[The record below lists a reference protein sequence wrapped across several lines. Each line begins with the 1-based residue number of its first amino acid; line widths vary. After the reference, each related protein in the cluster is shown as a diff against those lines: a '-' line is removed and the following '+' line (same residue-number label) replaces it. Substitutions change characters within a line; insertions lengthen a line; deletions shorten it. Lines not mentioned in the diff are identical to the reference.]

1 MAKTKLLFLVA
12 DGMGDYPVRRLGG
25 KTPLESAAT
34 PHMDEM
40 AAACVAGLA
49 RTVPLDM
56 PPGSDVANMSL
67 LGFDPAAHH
76 TGRGPIEAAAQGLDL
91 AADDLVW
98 RLNLVKV
105 SEPTAAGRMLDY
117 SSGHIPTA
125 VSAPLIARLQAALGN
140 AEFAF
145 HPGVQYRHLL
155 VQSRGAE
162 SVEARIHVRPP
173 HDITDQ
179 SIAADLKEIERSPGL
194 FAIFTLAARILAGPD
209 NPSQA
214 NAVWPWGQGRPL
226 TLPRFRETFGL
237 RGAVIS
243 AVDLV
248 RGLGRAAGM
257 RVLTVEGA
265 TGLLDTNYEGKVQA
279 ALDYLLGR
287 GGDFVFLH
295 VEAPDECGH
304 AGDPAAK
311 TEAVARFDARVVG
324 PLRAALK
331 DRDAAFLV
339 CCDHLTPVR
348 VRTHTPEP
356 VPFLLAHASCTDH
369 ALPAFSEKHAA
380 STGLLLEQGHALLP
394 YALRRLGHA
403 SERQGTD
410 A

>member
-1 MAKTKLLFLVA
+1 MSKTKLLFLVA

-25 KTPLESAAT
+25 RTPLEAAAT
-34 PHMDEM
+34 PHMDAL
-40 AAACVAGLA
+40 AASCVAGLA
-49 RTVPLDM
+49 RTVPMDM
-56 PPGSDVANMSL
+56 APGSDVANMSL

-91 AADDLVW
+91 SPDDLVW
-98 RLNLVKV
+98 RLNLVRV
-105 SEPTAAGRMLDY
+105 SEPGPAGRMLDY
-117 SSGHIPTA
+117 SSGHIPTEQ
-125 VSAPLIARLQAALGN
+125 SAPLVARLQAALGN

-155 VQSRGAE
+155 VQSGSAR
-162 SVEARIHVRPP
+162 SIEARIQIRPP

-179 SIAADLKEIERSPGL
+179 AIAPDLRELERSPGL
-194 FAIFTLAARILAGPD
+194 WAIYTLAARILAGPD
-209 NPSQA
+209 NPSSA

-226 TLPRFRETFGL
+226 TLPRFREAFGL
-237 RGAVIS
+237 RGAVVS

-257 RVLTVEGA
+257 RVLDVEGA

-279 ALDYLLGR
+279 ALGYLLDR

-324 PLRAALK
+324 PLRAALQDK
-331 DRDAAFLV
+331 DAALLV

-348 VRTHTPEP
+348 VRTHTSEP
-356 VPFLLAHASCTDH
+356 VPFLLSHPSCMDH
-369 ALPAFSEKHAA
+369 RLPAFSEKAAA

-394 YALRRLGHA
+394 YALTRLGRGA
-403 SERQGTD
+403 
-410 A
+410 

>member
-25 KTPLESAAT
+25 KTPLEAAET
-34 PHMDEM
+34 PHMD
-40 AAACVAGLA
+40 ALAACCTAGLA

-91 AADDLVW
+91 NPDDLVW
-98 RLNLVKV
+98 RLNLVTV
-105 SEPTAAGRMLDY
+105 SEPGPDGRMLDY
-117 SSGHIPTA
+117 SAGHIPTEQA
-125 VSAPLIARLQAALGN
+125 AALIARLQQALGN

-155 VQSRGAE
+155 VQSGGAAAL
-162 SVEARIHVRPP
+162 EARIHVRPP

-179 SIAADLKEIERSPGL
+179 AIAPDLKEIERSPGL
-194 FAIFTLAARILAGPD
+194 FAIFTLAARILAAPG
-209 NPSQA
+209 NPSKA
-214 NAVWPWGQGRPL
+214 NSVWPWGQGRPL
-226 TLPRFRETFGL
+226 SLPRFREAFGL

-257 RVLTVEGA
+257 RVLDVEGA

-304 AGDPAAK
+304 AGDPVAK
-311 TEAVARFDARVVG
+311 TEAVRRFDARIVG

-331 DRDAAFLV
+331 DTDAALLV

-356 VPFLLAHASCTDH
+356 VPFLLHHPSCSDH
-369 ALPAFSEKHAA
+369 RLPAFTEKHAA

-394 YALRRLGHA
+394 YALQRLGRGA
-403 SERQGTD
+403 
-410 A
+410 

>member
-1 MAKTKLLFLVA
+1 MSKTKLLFLVA

-25 KTPLESAAT
+25 KTPLEAAQT
-34 PHMDEM
+34 PNLDAM
-40 AAACVAGLA
+40 AASCAAGLA

-67 LGFDPAAHH
+67 LGYDPAAHH
-76 TGRGPIEAAAQGLDL
+76 TGRGPIEAAAQGLAL
-91 AADDLVW
+91 APDDLVW
-98 RLNLVKV
+98 RLNLVRV
-105 SEPTAAGRMLDY
+105 SEPTPKGRMLDY
-117 SSGHIPTA
+117 SAGHIPTDQA
-125 VSAPLIARLQAALGN
+125 APLIALLQDKLGN

-155 VQSRGAE
+155 VQSSGAL
-162 SVEARIHVRPP
+162 STEARIHVRPP

-179 SIAADLKEIERSPGL
+179 SIAPDIREIERSPGL
-194 FAIFTLAARILAGPD
+194 LAIFTLAARLLATPG

-226 TLPRFRETFGL
+226 SLPGFRQNFGL

-257 RVLTVEGA
+257 RVLHVEGA
-265 TGLLDTNYEGKVQA
+265 TGLLDTNYEGKVEA
-279 ALDYLLGR
+279 ALSYLLER

-304 AGDPAAK
+304 AGDPQAK
-311 TEAVARFDARVVG
+311 TEAVRRFDARIVG

-331 DRDAAFLV
+331 DHDMAFLA

-356 VPFLLAHASCTDH
+356 VPFLLHHPSCTEH
-369 ALPAFSEKHAA
+369 RLPAFSEKTAA
-380 STGLLLEQGHALLP
+380 STGLLLDPGHTLLP
-394 YALRRLGHA
+394 YVLKRLGMA
-403 SERQGTD
+403 P
-410 A
+410 